1 MMIMNLTCPECG
13 NKFEIEESH
22 QAKERQAAALKEQK
36 EEAEK
41 ETQRLLAEQKQ
52 QLAKEIKESHQA
64 KERQATA
71 LKEQKEETEKE
82 TQRLLA
88 EQKQQLAKEQ
98 DSIVE
103 AAVQKQVEQ
112 ELNES
117 RKRLQDEAKEEA
129 EKETQRL
136 LAEQK
141 QQLAKEQD
149 SIVEAEVQKQVE
161 EKQAAALKVQQEN
174 LQQQAQQML
183 AKKDRESEEAL
194 IRKDSQHKLE
204 KNRLAAQVNEL
215 QARIKRDQAVELVG
229 EAAEERLKEALRQRF
244 PDDTILDVPKG
255 KQGAD
260 LEQHVTLKGSGKS
273 IGMILIERKSTK
285 AFLKTWIP
293 KLKKEV
299 ENSGA
304 KIGVIVTDVMP
315 KIHKDKSYFP
325 ESSTISVLRADVA
338 VDHIEIIRENMIK
351 NYREEVAERATQD
364 IELTANVFAY
374 ITGAGSKY
382 LEDFQGKL
390 IERKELLNTRDADHK
405 RIMKKEWKNWEDQVD
420 AYQKLGEGLKEAS
433 NEKVNVLG
441 TTIKIE
447 GPKEYGL

>member
-36 EEAEK
+36 EE
-41 ETQRLLAEQKQ
+41 T
-52 QLAKEIKESHQA
+52 
-64 KERQATA
+64 
-71 LKEQKEETEKE
+71 
-82 TQRLLA
+82 
-88 EQKQQLAKEQ
+88 
-98 DSIVE
+98 
-103 AAVQKQVEQ
+103 
-112 ELNES
+112 
-117 RKRLQDEAKEEA
+117 

-161 EKQAAALKVQQEN
+161 EKQAVALKVQQEN

-390 IERKELLNTRDADHK
+390 IERKELLYTKDADHK

>member
-1 MMIMNLTCPECG
+1 MMVINLTCPECG
-13 NKFEIEESH
+13 NKFEIEESY
-22 QAKERQAAALKEQK
+22 QAKEKQAAV
-36 EEAEK
+36 
-41 ETQRLLAEQKQ
+41 
-52 QLAKEIKESHQA
+52 
-64 KERQATA
+64 

-88 EQKQQLAKEQ
+88 EQKKQLAKEQ

-103 AAVQKQVEQ
+103 AAVEQ
-112 ELNES
+112 GLNES
-117 RKRLQDEAKEEA
+117 RKRLQDVAKKEA

-141 QQLAKEQD
+141 KQLAKEQD
-149 SIVEAEVQKQVE
+149 SIVEVAVKKQVE
-161 EKQAAALKVQQEN
+161 EKQAAALKIQQEN

-183 AKKDRESEEAL
+183 AKKDRDSEEAL
-194 IRKDSQHKLE
+194 NRKDSQHKLE
-204 KNRLAAQVNEL
+204 KDRMATQVNEL

-229 EAAEERLKEALRQRF
+229 EAAEERLKEALSQRF
-244 PDDTILDVPKG
+244 PDDKILDVPKG

-351 NYREEVAERATQD
+351 NYREEVVERATQD

-390 IERKELLNTRDADHK
+390 IERKELLETKDKDHQ
-405 RIMKKEWKNWEDQVD
+405 RSMKKEWKNWEDQVD
-420 AYQKLGEGLKEAS
+420 AYRKLGEGLKEAS

-441 TTIKIE
+441 ATIKIE
-447 GPKEYGL
+447 GPKN

>member
-1 MMIMNLTCPECG
+1 MAKICTVCNKKISFFWEAQPQPEVYTHPGCEARFLQG
-13 NKFEIEESH
+13 M
-22 QAKERQAAALKEQK
+22 KEQFLK
-36 EEAEK
+36 A
-41 ETQRLLAEQKQ
+41 QR
-52 QLAKEIKESHQA
+52 
-64 KERQATA
+64 
-71 LKEQKEETEKE
+71 
-82 TQRLLA
+82 
-88 EQKQQLAKEQ
+88 
-98 DSIVE
+98 
-103 AAVQKQVEQ
+103 
-112 ELNES
+112 
-117 RKRLQDEAKEEA
+117 EEA

-149 SIVEAEVQKQVE
+149 SKIEAAVQKQVE

-204 KNRLAAQVNEL
+204 KNRLATQVNEL

>member
-1 MMIMNLTCPECG
+1 MMVINLTCPECG
-13 NKFEIEESH
+13 NKFEIEESY
-22 QAKERQAAALKEQK
+22 QAKEKQAAV
-36 EEAEK
+36 
-41 ETQRLLAEQKQ
+41 
-52 QLAKEIKESHQA
+52 
-64 KERQATA
+64 

-88 EQKQQLAKEQ
+88 EQKKQLAKEQ

-103 AAVQKQVEQ
+103 VAVK
-112 ELNES
+112 
-117 RKRLQDEAKEEA
+117 
-129 EKETQRL
+129 
-136 LAEQK
+136 
-141 QQLAKEQD
+141 
-149 SIVEAEVQKQVE
+149 KQVE
-161 EKQAAALKVQQEN
+161 EKQAAALKIQQEN

-183 AKKDRESEEAL
+183 AKKDRDSEEAL
-194 IRKDSQHKLE
+194 NRKDSQHKLE
-204 KNRLAAQVNEL
+204 KDRMATQVNEL

-229 EAAEERLKEALRQRF
+229 EAAEERLKEALSQRF
-244 PDDTILDVPKG
+244 PDDKILDVPKG

-285 AFLKTWIP
+285 SFLKTWIP

-351 NYREEVAERATQD
+351 NYREELAERATQD

-374 ITGAGSKY
+374 ITGPGSKY

-390 IERKELLNTRDADHK
+390 IERKELLETKDKDHQ
-405 RIMKKEWKNWEDQVD
+405 RSMKKEWKNWEDQVD
-420 AYQKLGEGLKEAS
+420 AYRKLGEGLKEAS

-441 TTIKIE
+441 ATIKIE
-447 GPKEYGL
+447 GPKN

>member
-1 MMIMNLTCPECG
+1 LSKGINREIMMIMNLTCPECG

-22 QAKERQAAALKEQK
+22 QAKERQAA
-36 EEAEK
+36 
-41 ETQRLLAEQKQ
+41 
-52 QLAKEIKESHQA
+52 
-64 KERQATA
+64 A

-117 RKRLQDEAKEEA
+117 RKRLQDEAK
-129 EKETQRL
+129 
-136 LAEQK
+136 K
-141 QQLAKEQD
+141 QD
-149 SIVEAEVQKQVE
+149 
-161 EKQAAALKVQQEN
+161 AALKVQQEN

-204 KNRLAAQVNEL
+204 KNRLATQVNEL

-390 IERKELLNTRDADHK
+390 IERKELLDTRDADHK

>member
-22 QAKERQAAALKEQK
+22 QAKEKQAAALKEQR

-41 ETQRLLAEQKQ
+41 ETQRLLV
-52 QLAKEIKESHQA
+52 
-64 KERQATA
+64 
-71 LKEQKEETEKE
+71 
-82 TQRLLA
+82 

-98 DSIVE
+98 NSKVE

-112 ELNES
+112 ELKES
-117 RKRLQDEAKEEA
+117 RKRFQDEAKEEA

-149 SIVEAEVQKQVE
+149 SIVEAAVQKQVE

>member
-1 MMIMNLTCPECG
+1 MMIMDLTCPECG

-22 QAKERQAAALKEQK
+22 QAKEKQAAALKEQK

-52 QLAKEIKESHQA
+52 QLA
-64 KERQATA
+64 R
-71 LKEQKEETEKE
+71 EQG
-82 TQRLLA
+82 
-88 EQKQQLAKEQ
+88 
-98 DSIVE
+98 SIVE
-103 AAVQKQVEQ
+103 AAVK
-112 ELNES
+112 
-117 RKRLQDEAKEEA
+117 
-129 EKETQRL
+129 
-136 LAEQK
+136 
-141 QQLAKEQD
+141 
-149 SIVEAEVQKQVE
+149 KQVE

-183 AKKDRESEEAL
+183 AKKDRDSEEAL
-194 IRKDSQHKLE
+194 NRKDSQHKLE
-204 KNRLAAQVNEL
+204 KDRLATQVNEL

-229 EAAEERLKEALRQRF
+229 EAAEERLKEALSQRF
-244 PDDTILDVPKG
+244 PDDKILDVPKG

-285 AFLKTWIP
+285 SFLKTWIP

-315 KIHKDKSYFP
+315 KKHKDKSYLA
-325 ESSTISVLRADVA
+325 ELSTISVLRADVA
-338 VDHIEIIRENMIK
+338 VDMIEIIRENLIK
-351 NYREEVAERATQD
+351 NYREEVTERATQD

-374 ITGAGSKY
+374 ITGEGSKY

-390 IERKELLNTRDADHK
+390 IERKELLDTKDADHK
-405 RIMKKEWKNWEDQVD
+405 RIMKKEWKNLEDQVD
-420 AYQKLGEGLKEAS
+420 AYKKLGEGLKEAS
-433 NEKVNVLG
+433 NQKVNVLG
-441 TTIKIE
+441 RTIKIE
-447 GPKEYGL
+447 GPKE

>member
-1 MMIMNLTCPECG
+1 M
-13 NKFEIEESH
+13 
-22 QAKERQAAALKEQK
+22 
-36 EEAEK
+36 
-41 ETQRLLAEQKQ
+41 
-52 QLAKEIKESHQA
+52 
-64 KERQATA
+64 
-71 LKEQKEETEKE
+71 
-82 TQRLLA
+82 
-88 EQKQQLAKEQ
+88 AKEQ
-98 DSIVE
+98 DSKIE
-103 AAVQKQVEQ
+103 AA
-112 ELNES
+112 
-117 RKRLQDEAKEEA
+117 
-129 EKETQRL
+129 
-136 LAEQK
+136 
-141 QQLAKEQD
+141 
-149 SIVEAEVQKQVE
+149 VQKQVE
-161 EKQAAALKVQQEN
+161 EKQATALKVQQEN

-204 KNRLAAQVNEL
+204 KNRLATQVNEL

-260 LEQHVTLKGSGKS
+260 LEQHVTLTGSGKS

-293 KLKKEV
+293 KLKKEA

-351 NYREEVAERATQD
+351 NYREEVTERATQD

-390 IERKELLNTRDADHK
+390 IERKELLDTKDADHK

-420 AYQKLGEGLKEAS
+420 AYRKLGEGLKEAS

-441 TTIKIE
+441 ATIKIE
-447 GPKEYGL
+447 GPKG

>member
-22 QAKERQAAALKEQK
+22 QAKEKQAAALKEQREK
-36 EEAEK
+36 AEK
-41 ETQRLLAEQKQ
+41 DKQRALAEQKQ
-52 QLAKEIKESHQA
+52 QLAKEIEESHQA
-64 KERQATA
+64 KEKQAAA
-71 LKEQKEETEKE
+71 LKEQREKAEKE
-82 TQRLLA
+82 TQKLLA

-117 RKRLQDEAKEEA
+117 RKRLQDEAKAEA
-129 EKETQRL
+129 EKETQKL

-149 SIVEAEVQKQVE
+149 SIVEAAVQKQVE

-174 LQQQAQQML
+174 LQQQTQQML

-194 IRKDSQHKLE
+194 NREKSQSKLVKD
-204 KNRLAAQVNEL
+204 RLATQVNEL

-285 AFLKTWIP
+285 SFLKPWIP

-315 KIHKDKSYFP
+315 KIHKDKSYYP

-338 VDHIEIIRENMIK
+338 VDMIEIIRENLIK
-351 NYREEVAERATQD
+351 NYREEVVERATQD

-374 ITGAGSKY
+374 ITGEGRKH
-382 LEDFQGKL
+382 LEDILKSL
-390 IERKELLNTRDADHK
+390 KDKKELLETKDKEHQ
-405 RIMKKEWKNWEDQVD
+405 RIMKKDWKNLEDQV
-420 AYQKLGEGLKEAS
+420 AAITKLGEGLKEAS

-441 TTIKIE
+441 TTIMIGE
-447 GPKEYGL
+447 IKE

>member
-1 MMIMNLTCPECG
+1 MMIMDLTCPECG

-22 QAKERQAAALKEQK
+22 QAKEKQAAALKEQK

-52 QLAKEIKESHQA
+52 QLA
-64 KERQATA
+64 R
-71 LKEQKEETEKE
+71 
-82 TQRLLA
+82 
-88 EQKQQLAKEQ
+88 EQ

-103 AAVQKQVEQ
+103 AAVK
-112 ELNES
+112 
-117 RKRLQDEAKEEA
+117 
-129 EKETQRL
+129 
-136 LAEQK
+136 
-141 QQLAKEQD
+141 
-149 SIVEAEVQKQVE
+149 KQVE

-183 AKKDRESEEAL
+183 AKKDRDSEEAL
-194 IRKDSQHKLE
+194 NRKDSQHKLE
-204 KNRLAAQVNEL
+204 KDRLATQVNEL

-229 EAAEERLKEALRQRF
+229 EAAEERLKEALSQRF
-244 PDDTILDVPKG
+244 PDDKILDVPKG

-260 LEQHVTLKGSGKS
+260 LEQHVTLKGSGKN

-285 AFLKTWIP
+285 SFLKTWIP

-315 KIHKDKSYFP
+315 KKHKDKSYLA
-325 ESSTISVLRADVA
+325 ELSTISVLRADVA
-338 VDHIEIIRENMIK
+338 VDMIEIIRENLIK

-374 ITGAGSKY
+374 ITGEGSKY

-390 IERKELLNTRDADHK
+390 IERKELLDQKNADHK

-420 AYQKLGEGLKEAS
+420 AYRKLGEGLKEAS

-441 TTIKIE
+441 ATIKIE
-447 GPKEYGL
+447 GPKG

>member
-1 MMIMNLTCPECG
+1 MMVMNLTCPECG

-22 QAKERQAAALKEQK
+22 QAKEKQAAFLKEQK
-36 EEAEK
+36 KEAEK
-41 ETQRLLAEQKQ
+41 ETQRLLAEQK
-52 QLAKEIKESHQA
+52 K
-64 KERQATA
+64 
-71 LKEQKEETEKE
+71 
-82 TQRLLA
+82 
-88 EQKQQLAKEQ
+88 QLAKEQ

-103 AAVQKQVEQ
+103 AAVEQ
-112 ELNES
+112 GLNES

-141 QQLAKEQD
+141 KQLAKEQD
-149 SIVEAEVQKQVE
+149 SIVEAAVKKQVE

-183 AKKDRESEEAL
+183 AKKDRDSEEAL
-194 IRKDSQHKLE
+194 NRKDSQHKLE
-204 KNRLAAQVNEL
+204 KDRLATQVNEL

-229 EAAEERLKEALRQRF
+229 EAAEERLKEALSQRF
-244 PDDTILDVPKG
+244 PDDKILDVPKG

-285 AFLKTWIP
+285 SFLKTWIP

-315 KIHKDKSYFP
+315 KKHKDKSYLA
-325 ESSTISVLRADVA
+325 ELSTISVLRADVA
-338 VDHIEIIRENMIK
+338 VDMIEIIRENLIK

-374 ITGAGSKY
+374 ITGEGSKY

-390 IERKELLNTRDADHK
+390 IERKELLDTKDADHK
-405 RIMKKEWKNWEDQVD
+405 RIMKKEWKNLEDQVD
-420 AYQKLGEGLKEAS
+420 AYKKLGEGLKEAS
-433 NEKVNVLG
+433 NQKVNVLG
-441 TTIKIE
+441 RTIKIE
-447 GPKEYGL
+447 GPKE

>member
-22 QAKERQAAALKEQK
+22 QAKEKQAAALKEQR

-41 ETQRLLAEQKQ
+41 ETQRLLV
-52 QLAKEIKESHQA
+52 
-64 KERQATA
+64 
-71 LKEQKEETEKE
+71 
-82 TQRLLA
+82 

-98 DSIVE
+98 NSKVE

-112 ELNES
+112 ELKES
-117 RKRLQDEAKEEA
+117 RKRFQDEAKEEA

-204 KNRLAAQVNEL
+204 KNRLATQVNEL

-338 VDHIEIIRENMIK
+338 VDHIEIIRENLIK

-390 IERKELLNTRDADHK
+390 IERKELLDTRDADHK

-420 AYQKLGEGLKEAS
+420 AYKKLGEGLKEAS